1 MHKTESVSCRGVPLP
16 PTVRLGVLWHWR
28 RADDGAADFVCYRN
42 ETAPCAS
49 AAAKSTGAGAAGGAR
64 RAGRPCPQCY
74 PGFQCVIIG
83 TTRPAFLHRR
93 RPDEPP
99 VITTSSR
106 IPSILRFFICAVVL
120 INIVSPLCVT
130 RGFNIQFVF
139 KNHPN
144 VLTSVYRCT
153 TYCPLSPPKCSILKS
168 RSIRF
173 YSMPDI
179 PTYISI

>member
-1 MHKTESVSCRGVPLP
+1 VSGRGWRRWTDGGGGQSTRRDERVHKTESVSCRGVPLP
-16 PTVRLGVLWHWR
+16 PTVRLGVLRHWR

-106 IPSILRFFICAVVL
+106 IPSILRFFRLRSARQYYF
-120 INIVSPLCVT
+120 SPL
-130 RGFNIQFVF
+130 RNARLQ
-139 KNHPN
+139 
-144 VLTSVYRCT
+144 
-153 TYCPLSPPKCSILKS
+153 
-168 RSIRF
+168 
-173 YSMPDI
+173 
-179 PTYISI
+179 